1 MRQTRLLI
9 VVSTLALTIGVVAIV
24 AGQDPTQTP
33 RNKFV
38 VELEKQIAGKE
49 QQPAEQVFKN
59 IQTFKGRPAI
69 GVLRIMEM
77 AFVANLGV
85 DCSYCH
91 DTERWDSDAKK
102 PKQIARGMWTLRAT
116 AQDEV
121 RRITGKADVPVTC
134 YTCHK
139 GQPIPSFAPAR

>member
-69 GVLRIMEM
+69 GVLRIMEL

-121 RRITGKADVPVTC
+121 RRITGKTDVPVTC

>member
-1 MRQTRLLI
+1 MRQTRWLI
-9 VVSTLALTIGVVAIV
+9 VVSTLALTIGVVARV

-38 VELEKQIAGKE
+38 LELEKQIAGKE

-85 DCSYCH
+85 DCNYCH
-91 DTERWDSDAKK
+91 ETEHWDSDAKK

-121 RRITGKADVPVTC
+121 RRITGKTDVPVTC

>member
-1 MRQTRLLI
+1 MRPSLWI
-9 VVSTLALTIGVVAIV
+9 VTISTLGLTIAAASVV
-24 AGQDPTQTP
+24 GQDPPQVS

-38 VELEKQIAGKE
+38 LDLEKQIAGNE
-49 QQPAEQVFKN
+49 QQPAEKVFKN

-77 AFVANLGV
+77 AFTANLGV

-91 DTERWDSDAKK
+91 DTERWESDAKR
-102 PKQIARGMWTLRAT
+102 PKQVARGMWTLRAT
-116 AQDEV
+116 TQDEV
-121 RRITGKADVPVTC
+121 RRITGKPDVPVTC

-139 GQPIPSFAPAR
+139 GQPIPAFAPAR

>member
-1 MRQTRLLI
+1 MRQTRWLF
-9 VVSTLALTIGVVAIV
+9 VVSILALTIGVVAIV

-116 AQDEV
+116 AQDAGG
-121 RRITGKADVPVTC
+121 RITGKADVPWTC